1 MDRDELCFL
10 LGGTDLKHGGETFS
24 VFERDFLVELLA
36 RFEDTDF
43 LRSQFR
49 LADFVADVERRHRE
63 SDKLVCL
70 AVDADEA
77 GDCVAFGILQVD
89 DSSEVADGFEHILV
103 LF

>member
-1 MDRDELCFL
+1 M
-10 LGGTDLKHGGETFS
+10 
-24 VFERDFLVELLA
+24 ELLA

-89 DSSEVADGFEHILV
+89 DSSEVADGFEAYPCPLLRISRRETHRSDWV
-103 LF
+103 PDG